1 MYDVQPADANQQ
13 ASPNCCMSAPQNKIY
28 NHLKNALQNLI
39 LQNYTW
45 LIQIILFIKKIE
57 HNPSTSLI

>member
-45 LIQIILFIKKIE
+45 LIQIILFIKK
-57 HNPSTSLI
+57 N